1 MNERGEGRM
10 LVVCVARVGAWG
22 VGPDGGEEEQVRKGE
37 VEGAAGLKRLS
48 ALTVLGPHLLML
60 QPVLHHNMHGC
71 VHELCHI

>member
-1 MNERGEGRM
+1 MKEEKGECWLFVWRGR
-10 LVVCVARVGAWG
+10 GAWG

-37 VEGAAGLKRLS
+37 VQGAAGLKRLR
-48 ALTVLGPHLLML
+48 ALTVLRPHLLML

>member
-10 LVVCVARVGAWG
+10 LVVCVPGVGAGG

-37 VEGAAGLKRLS
+37 VEGAAGLKQLS
-48 ALTVLGPHLLML
+48 ALTILRLHLLML
-60 QPVLHHNMHGC
+60 QPVLHHKLGC

>member
-1 MNERGEGRM
+1 MKEEKGECWLFVWRGWGR
-10 LVVCVARVGAWG
+10 WG